1 MRIDFDTATT
11 DTREM
16 YALLNATVLPRPIA
30 WISTT
35 SDDGVDNLAPHSY
48 FNIASTEPPILQFA
62 SLSRKDTLRNIEQ
75 NGQFVVNLAAE
86 PLAEHI
92 NATAT
97 DFPPDVSEFDVIG
110 LEREP
115 SAVVKPPRVAASPV
129 AIECELH
136 STIFFGSHTVV
147 FGRVVHVAVDKA
159 VMVDG
164 HPDVNR
170 LRPLGR
176 LGKWE
181 WSTIGDVFDL
191 AVVRHKDCG
200 QQHPNHGRRV

>member
-1 MRIDFDTATT
+1 MRIDFDTTTT

-35 SDDGVDNLAPHSY
+35 SDDGTDNLAPHSY

-75 NGQFVVNLAAE
+75 NGQFVVNLAPE
-86 PLAEHI
+86 SLAEHI

-97 DFPPDVSEFDVIG
+97 AFPPDVSEFDAIG
-110 LEREP
+110 LKREP
-115 SAVVKPPRVAASPV
+115 SAIVKPPRVAASPV

-147 FGRVVHVAVDKA
+147 FGRVAYVAVDEA

-191 AVVRHKDCG
+191 AVARHKDD
-200 QQHPNHGRRV
+200 V